1 MKRLFLGLALV
12 FLVAPQA
19 QAISRFFEITPENC
33 RKVDVKF
40 DVQVSRKET
49 SPLKVVLGKPTHA
62 SPDPKLHFVVLVS
75 EDFRGPPPPL
85 SASLVLWET
94 PVKPT
99 GNPEDRGARAQMG
112 TTIASCPV
120 QGSTEVSSR
129 RFEFDVHQEWAER
142 STLIVTIQASDISA
156 DCYEFFLGGF
166 VNGKHQK

>member
-62 SPDPKLHFVVLVS
+62 SP
-75 EDFRGPPPPL
+75 
-85 SASLVLWET
+85 
-94 PVKPT
+94 
-99 GNPEDRGARAQMG
+99 
-112 TTIASCPV
+112 I
-120 QGSTEVSSR
+120 
-129 RFEFDVHQEWAER
+129 R
-142 STLIVTIQASDISA
+142 SFTLLFSYPRISA
-156 DCYEFFLGGF
+156 DRLLPSARA
-166 VNGKHQK
+166 